1 MRGESMAKK
10 KTILIVDDHAL
21 FREGLKA
28 IISRNPA
35 YDVVGETGRADSAI
49 QMARAFRPDLVL
61 VDISLPDQ
69 SGIELAL
76 QLRKSL
82 PRTAIMMVTMHS
94 KVDYIVNAFQAGAT
108 GFVTKDSAPERL
120 LQAIDVVLKGE
131 YFLDSAVSQK
141 VVQRLAGIKTDHTSM
156 TDSGYETLTPREQ
169 EIFALLAEG
178 YSMKHIGERLFI
190 SPKTVENHRTS
201 IMRKLGVHSTLEL
214 IRYAAKVGI
223 IDIDLWKD

>member
-1 MRGESMAKK
+1 MANK

-28 IISRNPA
+28 IINRNPS
-35 YDVVGETGRADSAI
+35 YEVVGEAGRGDLAI
-49 QMARAFRPDLVL
+49 QMARTLKPDLAL

-69 SGIELAL
+69 SGIEVTL
-76 QLRKSL
+76 QLRKSQ
-82 PRTAIMMVTMHS
+82 PKTAVMMVTMHS
-94 KVDYIVNAFQAGAT
+94 KVDYIVNAFTAGAT
-108 GFVTKDSAPERL
+108 GYVTKDSAPERL

-141 VVQRLAGIKTDHTSM
+141 VVQRLAGIKADSRSM
-156 TDSGYETLTPREQ
+156 TDAGYDTLTPREQ

-178 YSMKHIGERLFI
+178 HSLKDIGERLFI
-190 SPKTVENHRTS
+190 SPKTVENHRTN
-201 IMRKLGVHSTLEL
+201 IMRKLGVRSSLEL

-223 IDIDLWKD
+223 IDLDLWKD